1 MRRRVG
7 AIEPCLPS
15 RAKRPPTG
23 PDWIHEIKHDGFR
36 LMARRVRRLSDDKC
50 IGSYDMMS
58 DAKGQIMEIVN
69 EERPSW
75 PDDIGLREST
85 IRRSPAWA
93 RCA

>member
-1 MRRRVG
+1 MACR
-7 AIEPCLPS
+7 IS
-15 RAKRPPTG
+15 RP
-23 PDWIHEIKHDGFR
+23 
-36 LMARRVRRLSDDKC
+36 SDDKY

-58 DAKGQIMEIVN
+58 DAKGQIMEIVD
-69 EERPSW
+69 EEWPSW

>member
-1 MRRRVG
+1 M
-7 AIEPCLPS
+7 AS
-15 RAKRPPTG
+15 A
-23 PDWIHEIKHDGFR
+23 
-36 LMARRVRRLSDDKC
+36 LMARRIRRLSDDKC
-50 IGSYDMMS
+50 IGSYDMMF

-69 EERPSW
+69 EEWPSW